1 MVEPMTL
8 AVDPT
13 KWADSKNRTP
23 ARPQSRFAE
32 EEIRRQVEDLL
43 ARGVIEYSYSTEYSQ
58 VLMVKKKPLDP
69 ALRFCLDFRRLNDA
83 TEVVDTWPIPNIK
96 QMVERVGRK
105 KTTYFGNM
113 DLTAGYHQ
121 FSLAKNARI
130 FSAFICFLG
139 IFQWCRVPM
148 GLKGAGSHFQRQMAT
163 VVLVGLVSIVC
174 ELYLDDVLV
183 YGETEVEF
191 TKKSTLRIHPFS

>member
-1 MVEPMTL
+1 
-8 AVDPT
+8 
-13 KWADSKNRTP
+13 
-23 ARPQSRFAE
+23 
-32 EEIRRQVEDLL
+32 
-43 ARGVIEYSYSTEYSQ
+43 
-58 VLMVKKKPLDP
+58 
-69 ALRFCLDFRRLNDA
+69 
-83 TEVVDTWPIPNIK
+83 
-96 QMVERVGRK
+96 MVERVGRRK
-105 KTTYFGNM
+105 PKYFGNM

-121 FSLAKNARI
+121 FSLAKNAQI

-183 YGETEVEF
+183 YGETEAEFAKNLRSVFMRFRKHKILLKPKKCAFGMTKIEFVGHTISEEGVSFSREKLQEVLDFPRPVTQQQLRQLIGLANYYHDHVE
-191 TKKSTLRIHPFS
+191 KSFRQGTPFNYDVS

>member
-105 KTTYFGNM
+105 KP
-113 DLTAGYHQ
+113 H
-121 FSLAKNARI
+121 I
-130 FSAFICFLG
+130 
-139 IFQWCRVPM
+139 
-148 GLKGAGSHFQRQMAT
+148 
-163 VVLVGLVSIVC
+163 LVTWI
-174 ELYLDDVLV
+174 
-183 YGETEVEF
+183 
-191 TKKSTLRIHPFS
+191 